1 MKYSRGAARIGT
13 TTSQRKSA
21 VVQQISETLTQ
32 VMQLTASPKSQ
43 AEQRDSPETECD
55 DNSNNNDNAVDRH
68 FRGLSFL

>member
-32 VMQLTASPKSQ
+32 VTQLTASPKSQ
-43 AEQRDSPETECD
+43 AEQRDSAETECD
-55 DNSNNNDNAVDRH
+55 DK
-68 FRGLSFL
+68 